1 MKDSLNHV
9 GFSNTLAVSRKRKKT
24 PQINSLA
31 IDTDKNKIGA
41 DDPSRYCP
49 PYMMQ
54 QSTIKDVA
62 K

>member
-9 GFSNTLAVSRKRKKT
+9 GFSNTLVVSRKRKKAS
-24 PQINSLA
+24 QNNGLI
-31 IDTDKNKIGA
+31 IDANKISA
-41 DDPSRYCP
+41 DDPLRHCP

-54 QSTIKDVA
+54 QSPIKDVA

>member
-9 GFSNTLAVSRKRKKT
+9 GFSNTLVVSRKRKKT
-24 PQINSLA
+24 SQNSGLIIEA
-31 IDTDKNKIGA
+31 NKISA

-54 QSTIKDVA
+54 QSPIKDVA